1 MVLDTKQ
8 APVISL
14 DDKFYKLVDKMDSLT
29 LAAPSLKEAKS
40 LTVKGPVKFDKG
52 VVIKGDVL
60 VVNGMASQS
69 SISQIYAGLE
79 EKVLWKVKLVTE
91 FPP

>member
-1 MVLDTKQ
+1 MTEEKTVVLDTKS

-40 LTVKGPVKFDKG
+40 LTVKGPVKFEKG
-52 VVIKGDVL
+52 VVIKGEVL
-60 VVNGMASQS
+60 VVNGELCCN
-69 SISQIYAGLE
+69 SIL
-79 EKVLWKVKLVTE
+79 
-91 FPP
+91 

>member
-1 MVLDTKQ
+1 MTEQKTVVLDTQQ
-8 APVISL
+8 APVVSL

-29 LAAPSLKEAKS
+29 LAAPSLKDAKS

-60 VVNGMASQS
+60 VVNGWSFSLLPLEWIGSKMVLMDSD
-69 SISQIYAGLE
+69 QIL
-79 EKVLWKVKLVTE
+79 
-91 FPP
+91 